1 MAKVKTKKFTSL
13 ILLNGMVSEAFMKRL
28 GFKIGC
34 IDSNEIHYSHKR
46 ILNAEEKKVIR
57 DKIAKKAIQF
67 YNDSVEELKVY
78 VRQELVDEDVWITAN
93 NGKHYTPEEIN
104 GGELLSD
111 DDQGNVKVKLQS
123 GKVVVLNSCDLDF
136 E

>member
-1 MAKVKTKKFTSL
+1 MAVKTKKMTCL
-13 ILLNGMVSEAFMKRL
+13 ILSNGLVSESYMKRL

-34 IDSNEIHYSHKR
+34 IDSNDIQYFHKR
-46 ILNAEEKKVIR
+46 VLNTEEKKIIR

-67 YNDSVEELKVY
+67 YNDSVEEIKVY
-78 VRQELVDEDVWITAN
+78 VRQELVDEDVWITSDK
-93 NGKHYTPEEIN
+93 GKHYTPEEIN